1 MLIAISGID
10 GCGKSLQVDL
20 LQSWLVTQG
29 LNPIVTKAYD
39 DMAKLAC
46 RQFIEEWTD
55 DAAIMFLFQALHAQQ
70 YANTARALKAGR
82 IVIADRWDE
91 SFLAYHQSFGFLAP
105 NGATRAL
112 LNQIAFRGL
121 LPEKGFLIQVPIE
134 IARLRRESRGKVEK
148 LEDRPD
154 DYYKTIQA
162 ALLNISLERGW
173 EIIDGTKTPQEIHR
187 EIVRSLGLL
196 A

>member
-20 LQSWLVTQG
+20 LQSWLAAKG

-105 NGATRAL
+105 NGATRTL
-112 LNQIAFRGL
+112 LNQVAFRGL

-162 ALLNISLERGW
+162 ALLNISLEREW
-173 EIIDGTKTPQEIHR
+173 EIIDGTKTPQEIHQ
-187 EIVRSLGLL
+187 EIVHSLGIP

>member
-20 LQSWLVTQG
+20 LQAWLATKG

-39 DMAKLAC
+39 DIAKLAC

-70 YANTARALKAGR
+70 YANTARALKAGH

-112 LNQIAFRGL
+112 LNQVAFRGL
-121 LPEKGFLIQVPIE
+121 LPEKGFLIQVPTE
-134 IARLRRESRGKVEK
+134 VARLRRESRGKVEK

-173 EIIDGTKTPQEIHR
+173 EIIDGTKTPQEIHQ

>member
-20 LQSWLVTQG
+20 LQSWLTTKG
-29 LNPIVTKAYD
+29 LNPIATKAYD

-55 DAAIMFLFQALHAQQ
+55 DTAIMFLFQALHAQQ
-70 YANTARALKAGR
+70 YANTARALKAGL

-105 NGATRAL
+105 NGATRTL
-112 LNQIAFRGL
+112 LNQVAFRGL

-154 DYYKTIQA
+154 DYYETIQA

-173 EIIDGTKTPQEIHR
+173 EIIDGTKTPQEIHQ